1 MANIL
6 GLEGQRQSRGNF
18 IGIYISRKK
27 EEITSPCPVC
37 LEQGQYASNT
47 LNAQLP
53 PTPLRMRSTDPGR
66 RGPVALVGG
75 PWGVTGQRVKL
86 TTAAAQPHT
95 PGHITLDLLLRANC
109 CPPFLFLHVT
119 WAISISKTLGRV
131 PAPEL
136 TMCSGS
142 FQTI

>member
-18 IGIYISRKK
+18 IGIYITRKK

-53 PTPLRMRSTDPGR
+53 HTLFRMRSTYPGR

-86 TTAAAQPHT
+86 TIAAAQP
-95 PGHITLDLLLRANC
+95 HITLDLLLRANC

-136 TMCSGS
+136 TMCPGS